1 MNICETKFCQK
12 MNWNLE
18 ESVNFLNFRLYHN
31 ICQTFA
37 ENPKTFA
44 QKKDEKKHIVE
55 EELSVRNLSLRNK
68 KSLYWIEKLDWKYI
82 IYALSLQLNKLIQI
96 KI

>member
-44 QKKDEKKHIVE
+44 QKKTKKKHIVE
-55 EELSVRNLSLRNK
+55 QELSVRNLSLRNK
-68 KSLYWIEKLDWKYI
+68 KKVCIELK
-82 IYALSLQLNKLIQI
+82 S
-96 KI
+96 

>member
-31 ICQTFA
+31 ICKTFA

-44 QKKDEKKHIVE
+44 QKKTEKKHIVE
-55 EELSVRNLSLRNK
+55 QELSLRNLSLRNK
-68 KSLYWIEKLDWKYI
+68 KKFVLNWKVRLEIHYLCI
-82 IYALSLQLNKLIQI
+82 IPTIS
-96 KI
+96 